1 VQTIITAM
9 TTIDTIVFVLI
20 VASVFVAALGGLG
33 IAGLGKDSRRLDIR
47 LHSDERPERSLLS

>member
-1 VQTIITAM
+1 MQTIITAM
-9 TTIDTIVFVLI
+9 NTIDTIVFVLI

>member
-9 TTIDTIVFVLI
+9 NTIDTIVFVLI

>member
-1 VQTIITAM
+1 MNI
-9 TTIDTIVFVLI
+9 IDTIFFVLI